1 MNRHHCCCQLSYY
14 YYYYYY
20 CYYCYYYYYYC
31 PRHGANASAVCG
43 EWSNQMQRRAKK
55 EMQHAVRSQGERP

>member
-20 CYYCYYYYYYC
+20 YCYYC
-31 PRHGANASAVCG
+31 PRHGANESAVCG
-43 EWSNQMQRRAKK
+43 EWSNQMLRRAKK
-55 EMQHAVRSQGERP
+55 EMQLVVRRQGERP